1 MIRVIVYL
9 VIVALLALG
18 AVWLADRPGDVAITW
33 QGQRLDTSLM
43 VLIMAVAAIAVLTVV
58 LWSIIRGLIEAPA
71 RISRHLRTRRGER
84 GYRAV
89 SRGLIAVGS
98 GDVRAARRFVHEAKR
113 IAPNEPLT
121 LLLSAQTAQLAGDSL
136 GAAATFQEMAGRED
150 TRVLGLHGLF
160 VEAQR
165 RNDHAGALLYAE
177 EASKHAAGPGTV
189 PAWAGHAVLEFRCAA
204 GDWSGALER
213 LERNM
218 KSGLVD
224 KAAYRRQ
231 RAVLLTA
238 QALGAEDAAAAM
250 SSGSELGRERA
261 QALALEAVKLAPDL
275 VPAAALA
282 GRLLGA
288 AGERRKAARIIEAAW
303 RINPHPDLAHAYAH
317 LRPGDSARERL
328 ARIETLADKAAG
340 DVEAAIAVARA
351 ALDAQEFAAARA
363 ALAPLVAQPTQ
374 RVAALMAAL
383 EMKLGDEGRGREWM
397 ARALNAR
404 RDPAWTADGFVSERW
419 LPVSPVTGRLDAFE
433 WKDPLA
439 GQDHAGTLID
449 AEQRAMLEAPP
460 APAPQAPQ
468 AINAP
473 QAMNAAQAVNAP
485 PKMGPPQA
493 EDAQPAA
500 VPEQP
505 ARFHPAAGD
514 TGSSAAGASGARAE
528 AAQTEDDEVDAPA
541 PAVIPLVHA
550 PDDPGADPDAPAV
563 EPAVEPPPAPPPDA
577 WSRFRSFFKP

>member
-1 MIRVIVYL
+1 M
-9 VIVALLALG
+9 
-18 AVWLADRPGDVAITW
+18 
-33 QGQRLDTSLM
+33 
-43 VLIMAVAAIAVLTVV
+43 
-58 LWSIIRGLIEAPA
+58 
-71 RISRHLRTRRGER
+71 
-84 GYRAV
+84 
-89 SRGLIAVGS
+89 
-98 GDVRAARRFVHEAKR
+98 
-113 IAPNEPLT
+113 
-121 LLLSAQTAQLAGDSL
+121 
-136 GAAATFQEMAGRED
+136 
-150 TRVLGLHGLF
+150 
-160 VEAQR
+160 
-165 RNDHAGALLYAE
+165 
-177 EASKHAAGPGTV
+177 
-189 PAWAGHAVLEFRCAA
+189 
-204 GDWSGALER
+204 
-213 LERNM
+213 
-218 KSGLVD
+218 
-224 KAAYRRQ
+224 
-231 RAVLLTA
+231 LLTA

-250 SSGSELGRERA
+250 SSGSELAASARRRSRSRRS
-261 QALALEAVKLAPDL
+261 KLAPDL

-282 GRLLGA
+282 GP
-288 AGERRKAARIIEAAW
+288 AARRGRRAAQGRRASSRLPGGSI
-303 RINPHPDLAHAYAH
+303 RIPISPTPTPICG
-317 LRPGDSARERL
+317 PGIRARERL

-374 RVAALMAAL
+374 RVRGADGRAREL
-383 EMKLGDEGRGREWM
+383 KLGDEGRGREWM

-505 ARFHPAAGD
+505 ARVHPAAGD